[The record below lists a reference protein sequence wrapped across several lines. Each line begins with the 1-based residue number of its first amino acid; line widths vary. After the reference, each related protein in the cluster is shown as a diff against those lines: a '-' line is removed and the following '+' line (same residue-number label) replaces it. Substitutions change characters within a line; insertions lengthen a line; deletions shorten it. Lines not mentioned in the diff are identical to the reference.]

1 MPSVAPDRGQRDVK
15 IQRQYLAVFL
25 ILPAVVV
32 VFFAM
37 LIPLG
42 YGLVMSLF
50 DYKLGS
56 EANATFIFLKNYVRF
71 LEDPLAIKSLCI
83 TLIFTGLALSFE
95 LIVGVGMAVLL
106 KSIPERWSSILG
118 ALYSMPLLIS
128 PIIVGLIWR
137 YMYDPTFGLA
147 YYVLSWFGL
156 DSIFGGLEKPGWAL
170 LSIAIADVW
179 ETTPFIL
186 IVASAGLANIPKELY
201 EAARIDGARARHA
214 LIRITLPLLS
224 KVLLVVT
231 IIRGTDAF
239 RVFDIIY
246 ALTGGGPGNSTLS
259 LSIYAFQKGFDQYQM
274 GYAMAISIVTM
285 AVLVA
290 VFAPLLKKSFVRSQ

>member
-1 MPSVAPDRGQRDVK
+1 M

-25 ILPAVVV
+25 ILPAAAV

-42 YGLVMSLF
+42 YGLVMSLY

-56 EANATFIFLKNYVRF
+56 EASATFIFLKNYVHF

-83 TLIFTGLALSFE
+83 TLIFTGLALSLE

-106 KSIPERWSSILG
+106 KSIPERWSSVLG

-137 YMYDPTFGLA
+137 YMYDPTFGLV

-201 EAARIDGARARHA
+201 EAARIDGASARHA

-290 VFAPLLKKSFVRSQ
+290 VFAPLLKRSYVRSQ